1 MPLNPY
7 FTSDNLTQGSDN
19 EQMVLSDLIEES
31 INKLKKPTVLYIKEH
46 SKTGLRYFGKTTN
59 IDEVC
64 KYMGSGKHWKRHVNI
79 HGKEFVKTIW
89 VSEVFTSYEDLNE
102 FALFFSSFF
111 DITNSK
117 KWANLKEETGV
128 DGGAYLYGDDN
139 PSRRIDVRKKISE
152 SLKGHK
158 GVKNTGFLGRMHSE
172 ETKEKIR
179 NTHLGV
185 KWSAERCE
193 KMRLSDYCA
202 MRPSKTC
209 EHCGKTVKVNIFPRF
224 HGANCKKYKEVINA
238 T

>member
-7 FTSDNLTQGSDN
+7 FTSDHQTQGSSN
-19 EQMVLSDLIEES
+19 EQMVLADLIEES
-31 INKLKKPTVLYIKEH
+31 IHTLKKPTVLYIKEH

-59 IDEVC
+59 IDEVLT
-64 KYMGSGKHWKRHVNI
+64 YTGSGKHWKRHINI

-111 DITNSK
+111 DITSST
-117 KWANLKEETGV
+117 KWANLKEETGI
-128 DGGAYLYGDDN
+128 DGGAYLYGDAN
-139 PSRRIDVRKKISE
+139 PSRRPEVRKKISE

-158 GVKNTGFLGRMHSE
+158 GVKNTGFLGRTHTQ

-179 NTHLGV
+179 NARLGV
-185 KWSAERCE
+185 KLSVERCE
-193 KMRLSDYCA
+193 KMRLYAST

-209 EHCGKTVKVNIFPRF
+209 EYCGKTVKVNIFPRF
-224 HGANCKKYKEVINA
+224 HGERCKEYKEELDA
-238 T
+238 A